1 MTMRTIL
8 AMLLALGLVL
18 LSSIYAGASE
28 WPDFV
33 QLAEQNKPAVV
44 NISTAKT
51 VKQRQLPQM
60 GPGSPFDD
68 FFNHFFNGQPGS
80 PHKQSSLGSGFIIS
94 QDGYIL
100 TNEHVVDGADEI
112 KVKLSDGRTFSA
124 VVKGADQK
132 LDLALLKVEAEDQL
146 PAVSLGN
153 SDELKIGA
161 WVMAI
166 GNPFGLEQTVTAGI
180 VSAKGRVIGAG
191 PYDNFIQ
198 TDASIN
204 PGNSG
209 GPLFNDAGQVI
220 GINTAIIAGGQGIG
234 FAIPINAVKTILEQ
248 LRTSGRV
255 TRGWLGVA
263 VQQMTPELAESF
275 QLDNQHGALVSEVI
289 KDSPA
294 EKAGLQ
300 RGDVILSFN
309 NHEIKDMRDLPRL
322 VAATPV
328 NETVTLQILRDGK
341 TRDVRLTI
349 GKLADENTDKLNKAN
364 GGDYDWGKFGMV
376 LEGINS
382 ETAQKYG
389 IEDTT
394 KGVLVVAVNQGSP
407 AAEAGLHRGDIILE
421 VNGRQTDDLQ
431 TFHAEAEKSSKAA
444 ILRLLVK
451 RQDNMLFVALKIE

>member
-1 MTMRTIL
+1 
-8 AMLLALGLVL
+8 
-18 LSSIYAGASE
+18 
-28 WPDFV
+28 
-33 QLAEQNKPAVV
+33 
-44 NISTAKT
+44 
-51 VKQRQLPQM
+51 M

-80 PHKQSSLGSGFIIS
+80 PHKQRSLGSGFIIS

-112 KVKLSDGRTFSA
+112 KVKLSDGRTFTA

-132 LDLALLKVEAEDQL
+132 LDLALLKVEAEGQL
-146 PAVSLGN
+146 PTVSLGN
-153 SDELKIGA
+153 SDELKVGA

-209 GPLFNDAGQVI
+209 GPLFNDAGQVV

-275 QLDNQHGALVSEVI
+275 HLEQSAWGACLGSYQGLAGREGR
-289 KDSPA
+289 SPA
-294 EKAGLQ
+294 W
-300 RGDVILSFN
+300 RC
-309 NHEIKDMRDLPRL
+309 H
-322 VAATPV
+322 PV
-328 NETVTLQILRDGK
+328 VQ
-341 TRDVRLTI
+341 
-349 GKLADENTDKLNKAN
+349 
-364 GGDYDWGKFGMV
+364 
-376 LEGINS
+376 
-382 ETAQKYG
+382 
-389 IEDTT
+389 
-394 KGVLVVAVNQGSP
+394 
-407 AAEAGLHRGDIILE
+407 
-421 VNGRQTDDLQ
+421 
-431 TFHAEAEKSSKAA
+431 
-444 ILRLLVK
+444 
-451 RQDNMLFVALKIE
+451 